1 MPTFFSRLLLRAR
14 FHVPSEGSGLRGC
27 QISEFSGGAHTA
39 LSAAPGWRNVRQEGK
54 HTRLPAPSPRCSG
67 LCPGAKQS
75 VQMGSVSSGHTGPR
89 YWIHHQLVMN
99 GNQSKDLASRRR
111 LGGVQ
116 MADGAG
122 MRARGVPF
130 YWNRASRRA

>member
-14 FHVPSEGSGLRGC
+14 FHVPSEGSGLRGR
-27 QISEFSGGAHTA
+27 QLSQFSGGAYTA
-39 LSAAPGWRNVRQEGK
+39 LSAAPGWRNVRREGK
-54 HTRLPAPSPRCSG
+54 HTRLPAPSACRSG

-75 VQMGSVSSGHTGPR
+75 VQMGSVSPGHRGPR
-89 YWIHHQLVMN
+89 YWIHHQLVMD
-99 GNQSKDLASRRR
+99 GDQSQDFASRRR

-122 MRARGVPF
+122 MRAHTAPF
-130 YWNRASRRA
+130 YWNRASRRV